1 MCSVCVYKNIIKL
14 SSLIL
19 FNFNLNALVR
29 KRETQIHV
37 YVINYNKYR
46 LLNEKQLI
54 NKENLFQKR
63 IINTS
68 FTTKTHTGRP
78 MVSMRPRTCF
88 KLFNLVKTCGILFS
102 LKVLNVNK
110 KRLQKFYKNNQKF
123 TKTKGVIINLRI
135 IKNIYKK
142 CSLLFG
148 KQING
153 YQLT

>member
-68 FTTKTHTGRP
+68 FTTKIPTGRP

-102 LKVLNVNK
+102 LKVLNV
-110 KRLQKFYKNNQKF
+110 LQQEKI
-123 TKTKGVIINLRI
+123 TKVL
-135 IKNIYKK
+135 
-142 CSLLFG
+142 
-148 KQING
+148 
-153 YQLT
+153 